1 MTKTAEPIAPFTGFS
16 KQTLAFLS
24 ALALN
29 NEKAWFDAH
38 RDDYQRLL
46 VEPAKSFVVDM
57 GRAIAKFAPKVHAEP
72 KVNGSIS
79 RINRDVRFSADKSP
93 YKTHLDLW
101 FWEGAKR
108 GFDLSGFYFRLEP
121 TGLLLGAGI
130 YRFED
135 EALAR
140 YRKAVL
146 SPAKGKALEKAAA
159 QVKSAGCEL
168 GGVGYKKVPR
178 GLPEDHPRAELLK
191 HRGLYAAVELPISKD
206 LGSPKLVALCAGHYR
221 TMLPLHRWLADLVK
235 A

>member
-1 MTKTAEPIAPFTGFS
+1 MTKHADPIAPFTGFP
-16 KQTLAFLS
+16 KQSLAFLA
-24 ALALN
+24 ALGMN

-57 GRAIAKFAPKVHAEP
+57 GRAIARFAPKVHAEP

-79 RINRDVRFSADKSP
+79 RINRDIRFSADKSP

-121 TGLLLGAGI
+121 AALVLGAGI
-130 YRFED
+130 YQFE
-135 EALAR
+135 EAVLER
-140 YRKAVL
+140 YREAVQ
-146 SPAKGKALEKAAA
+146 SPSKGKALEKAAA
-159 QVKSAGCEL
+159 QVTAAGCEL
-168 GGVGYKKVPR
+168 GGERSKRVPR
-178 GLPEDHPRAELLK
+178 GLSPDQPRAELLK
-191 HRGLYAAVELPISKD
+191 HKGLYAGLTLKVPRELS
-206 LGSPKLVALCAGHYR
+206 SARLVDLCAAHYR
-221 TMLPLHRWLADLVK
+221 TMLPLHRWLAGLVS